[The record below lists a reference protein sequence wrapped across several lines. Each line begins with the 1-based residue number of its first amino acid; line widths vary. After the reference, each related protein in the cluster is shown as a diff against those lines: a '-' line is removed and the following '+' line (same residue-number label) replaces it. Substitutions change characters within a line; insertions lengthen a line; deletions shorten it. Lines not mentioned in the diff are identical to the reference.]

1 MSAEDFAR
9 RLQSRL
15 QQATAMKEEEKLYR
29 YKGVLYPLILCPQEN
44 LRAVEA
50 VTARDDDILLV
61 AYPKCG
67 FNWMVGV
74 LNKIITEATGRKI
87 ETRVPPLIE
96 FFGPD
101 VLQAIDQSPLLRFLG
116 THLHPDNIPASFFAK
131 RAKMLVIFRNPKD
144 VLVSFYHFCN
154 NFPVLPSAS
163 SWESFYAN
171 FLSGDVPWG
180 SYFEHALAWE
190 RRMDDPDVMVVTYEQ
205 LKQDLGEGVRQMSSF
220 LGFKLTEAQVQ
231 RVSESSTFTAM
242 KESLPV
248 PHGMGGVIFRKGEV
262 GDWRNHFTAEQ
273 SQQMDKVFSKH
284 LAGTRLGRQ
293 LNYDVH
299 CQ

>member
-1 MSAEDFAR
+1 MDGEDFAVSLR
-9 RLQSRL
+9 SRL
-15 QQATAMKEEEKLYR
+15 RAASAMQEEEKLYR
-29 YKGVLYPLILCPQEN
+29 NKGVLYPLLLCPCEN
-44 LRAVEA
+44 LQALED

-74 LNKIITEATGRKI
+74 LKKMMMEATGRKV
-87 ETRVPPLIE
+87 ETRMPPLME

-101 VLQAIDQSPLLRFLG
+101 VSQVMDQSPSPRLLG

-144 VLVSFYHFCN
+144 TLVSFYHFCN
-154 NFPVLPSAS
+154 NNPVLPSVS
-163 SWESFYAN
+163 SWESFYAD

-190 RRMDDPDVMVVTYEQ
+190 KRMDDPDVMLVTYEQ
-205 LKQDLGEGVRQMSSF
+205 LKQDLGQAVRHMSSF
-220 LGFKLTEAQVQ
+220 LGFTLTQDQVR
-231 RVSESSTFTAM
+231 RVSEASTFAAM
-242 KESLPV
+242 KESSQ
-248 PHGMGGVIFRKGEV
+248 HSGIGNIIFRKGEV
-262 GDWRNHFTAEQ
+262 GDWRNHFTEEQ
-273 SQQMDKVFSKH
+273 SRQMDQVFSQH

-293 LNYDVH
+293 LNYDLH
-299 CQ
+299 CL